1 MKKIQGAKEY
11 NQGNLI
17 QIDDELG
24 MSDSGQVFLK
34 NYHFNFY
41 LMDRWEGGHRRG
53 ASEVEGVSTSENG
66 TVGTKNLKQE
76 RSWSCKKQRKAVL
89 QKSGRWRGNG
99 RRCGWRNREGLD
111 HSGSCKPSLRAC
123 ILFEVQWE
131 NDLFFPSKKVT

>member
-41 LMDRWEGGHRRG
+41 LMDR
-53 ASEVEGVSTSENG
+53 
-66 TVGTKNLKQE
+66 
-76 RSWSCKKQRKAVL
+76 
-89 QKSGRWRGNG
+89 
-99 RRCGWRNREGLD
+99 
-111 HSGSCKPSLRAC
+111 
-123 ILFEVQWE
+123 
-131 NDLFFPSKKVT
+131 